1 MPNIPV
7 FLINGFL
14 DSGKT
19 TFIKKTFA
27 RDGFSKR
34 GKTLYILCEEGE
46 EDFTE
51 EELKLYNVEMVT
63 LENEDEF
70 NEDHLTD
77 IYKLYKPKRIVIEMN
92 FLWDQQLISYPS
104 FYQINQIITLIDG
117 LTFPIY
123 FKNMRQQ
130 FVDVIKA
137 SDVVAFTKLHDD
149 RSSLAQYKTTLRVI
163 NSQCLYCLINE
174 DCLSTMEAFEKELP
188 YDLNQEEIEI
198 KDEDFGIFYIDTFDN
213 RPAYEDK
220 IITFNAWVIRS
231 DKLEKDEFIA
241 GRKVLTCCAND
252 IQLYGYL
259 VRGTLNQDI
268 PDDSWIKI
276 KAKAKIEYNDQY
288 DEEEVVLY
296 PLEITKIPEIKDPIL
311 DLR

>member
-34 GKTLYILCEEGE
+34 GKTLYIRCEEGE

-117 LTFPIY
+117 LTF
-123 FKNMRQQ
+123 
-130 FVDVIKA
+130 
-137 SDVVAFTKLHDD
+137 
-149 RSSLAQYKTTLRVI
+149 
-163 NSQCLYCLINE
+163 
-174 DCLSTMEAFEKELP
+174 
-188 YDLNQEEIEI
+188 
-198 KDEDFGIFYIDTFDN
+198 
-213 RPAYEDK
+213 
-220 IITFNAWVIRS
+220 
-231 DKLEKDEFIA
+231 
-241 GRKVLTCCAND
+241 
-252 IQLYGYL
+252 
-259 VRGTLNQDI
+259 
-268 PDDSWIKI
+268 
-276 KAKAKIEYNDQY
+276 
-288 DEEEVVLY
+288 
-296 PLEITKIPEIKDPIL
+296 
-311 DLR
+311 

>member
-34 GKTLYILCEEGE
+34 GKTLYIRCEEGE

-174 DCLSTMEAFEKELP
+174 DCLSTMEAFEKELFINLSV
-188 YDLNQEEIEI
+188 DLNVP
-198 KDEDFGIFYIDTFDN
+198 DLSSFTVSAEDN
-213 RPAYEDK
+213 YENGD
-220 IITFNAWVIRS
+220 
-231 DKLEKDEFIA
+231 D
-241 GRKVLTCCAND
+241 
-252 IQLYGYL
+252 YGY
-259 VRGTLNQDI
+259 VFDFVMRRTT
-268 PDDSWIKI
+268 
-276 KAKAKIEYNDQY
+276 ND
-288 DEEEVVLY
+288 
-296 PLEITKIPEIKDPIL
+296 
-311 DLR
+311 

>member
-34 GKTLYILCEEGE
+34 GKTLYIRCEEGE

-63 LENEDEF
+63 LENEDDNQEKIEIKD
-70 NEDHLTD
+70 EDFG
-77 IYKLYKPKRIVIEMN
+77 I
-92 FLWDQQLISYPS
+92 
-104 FYQINQIITLIDG
+104 FYIDTFDNRPAYEDKIITLIDG

-188 YDLNQEEIEI
+188 YDLTI
-198 KDEDFGIFYIDTFDN
+198 KKKLKSKMKTLEYSILI
-213 RPAYEDK
+213 PL
-220 IITFNAWVIRS
+220 ITV
-231 DKLEKDEFIA
+231 
-241 GRKVLTCCAND
+241 
-252 IQLYGYL
+252 QLM
-259 VRGTLNQDI
+259 
-268 PDDSWIKI
+268 KI
-276 KAKAKIEYNDQY
+276 K
-288 DEEEVVLY
+288 LL
-296 PLEITKIPEIKDPIL
+296 PLMPGLSEAINLKKMNSSLAEKFSPAARMISSSMAI
-311 DLR
+311 